1 MLPSAHNI
9 ACILGGIFPTSRMQ
23 QRRRL
28 SSVFSICAGGIT
40 DAKRIHYTQF
50 TSTQKKKNTRALK
63 ITQVFFSY
71 SCGSESNKLYTS
83 TRGHKRLLYV
93 RKCFFLDNVANTSLQ
108 LCSQTQKKSQ
118 HPVFPR
124 RGKGFLDAD
133 HKKTTVQDSRRQNT
147 VGTENK
153 EVNPPR
159 LPCCLVPS

>member
-1 MLPSAHNI
+1 MPITLRA
-9 ACILGGIFPTSRMQ
+9 
-23 QRRRL
+23 
-28 SSVFSICAGGIT
+28 SSGVFSRHHVCNNAAAFHQSFLYVRAELQT
-40 DAKRIHYTQF
+40 QNAYTTHNSQAHK
-50 TSTQKKKNTRALK
+50 KKKNTRALK